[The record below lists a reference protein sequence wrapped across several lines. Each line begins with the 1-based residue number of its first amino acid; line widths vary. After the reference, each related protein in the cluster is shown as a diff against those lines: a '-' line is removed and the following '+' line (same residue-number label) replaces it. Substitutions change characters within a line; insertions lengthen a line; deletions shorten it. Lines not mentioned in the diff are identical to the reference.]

1 MREADALSR
10 LPVQLKPRLLLYDSP
25 LHLLHLPYLRL
36 PRIEVLAGPAASL
49 TPRPASPTTPKRAK
63 RRSLGT
69 TKGEESFVE
78 RALEIAVEQ
87 RALAGG
93 SQSGASAPVMVLR
106 IYDVSNAPSPPR
118 SWPFVPLTSRR
129 AQGSSLQQTFQ
140 LPAASIQL
148 VAAEAASSADC
159 SLDKTPST
167 GHFPLPSLPLI
178 HLELEAGESLSLRPT
193 STLDLQ
199 RLLDLLGEEDE
210 TSDLLY
216 EREMERRKSSA
227 IAVFNPPLR
236 PHARNSPACSR
247 SRRRRLPL
255 APRPPFLSPTFH
267 SCSTSFITGHLPL
280 TPSARLAPPLAQ
292 RPSAGTTSPHLPEE
306 RNAGRALARAELRG
320 RVVVARPRSECRNP
334 PEQWQQ
340 VRYRA
345 ELPDAART
353 RDSHVRQPG
362 RRLILLVRAPLAP
375 PRLRVLL
382 RPREH
387 ARALRAAQAG
397 AAPRSAAASAEVGA
411 APALALQREQA
422 WVGAWEVVGRAGG
435 RKTTRAGR
443 NKATERGEAA
453 GRGWRGDVMGPASVT
468 LPRSL

>member
-10 LPVQLKPRLLLYDSP
+10 LPVQLKPRLFLYDPP

-36 PRIEVLAGPAASL
+36 PRIELLAGPAVSL
-49 TPRPASPTTPKRAK
+49 TPRPASPTTPKRAE
-63 RRSLGT
+63 RRSWGT
-69 TKGEESFVE
+69 SKGEESFVE
-78 RALEIAVEQ
+78 RALEIAVEE
-87 RALAGG
+87 RARVAG
-93 SQSGASAPVMVLR
+93 SQRGASAPVMVLR
-106 IYDVSNAPSPPR
+106 IYDVSNAPSSPR
-118 SWPFVPLTSRR
+118 SWRFGSLTSRR
-129 AQGSSLQQTFQ
+129 AQGSSLQQTLQ

-159 SLDKTPST
+159 PLDKTPST
-167 GHFPLPSLPLI
+167 SRFPLPSFPLI
-178 HLELEAGESLSLRPT
+178 HLNFEAGESLSLRPM

-199 RLLDLLGEEDE
+199 RLLDILGEEDE

-216 EREMERRKSSA
+216 EGEMKRRKSSA
-227 IAVFNPPLR
+227 LALFDPPLR

-267 SCSTSFITGHLPL
+267 SSSTSFITRHLPL

-320 RVVVARPRSECRNP
+320 RVGVARPRSECGDP

-340 VRYRA
+340 VGYRP
-345 ELPDAART
+345 ELPCAARA
-353 RDSHVRQPG
+353 RDSNVHQPG
-362 RRLILLVRAPLAP
+362 RRLILLVRALLAP
-375 PRLRVLL
+375 PRLRLLL

-387 ARALRAAQAG
+387 PRASQPAHTG
-397 AAPRSAAASAEVGA
+397 AAPGSAASSAAEVGA
-411 APALALQREQA
+411 APALALQREQP
-422 WVGAWEVVGRAGG
+422 W
-435 RKTTRAGR
+435 T
-443 NKATERGEAA
+443 AA
-453 GRGWRGDVMGPASVT
+453 
-468 LPRSL
+468 